1 MKTII
6 LLRHAKSSW
15 DSPASSD
22 FQRPLNSRGIRDAP
36 RIGAWIAE
44 QGIRLGWVLCSAAT
58 RAQETLAGL
67 QTTLDLG
74 TNITITDDLYLA
86 PPTTAI
92 ELISQIDDSV
102 ECALVIAHNPGMEAL
117 LWGLCGTD
125 NSMPTCALAVIE
137 LPIDSWLATDLN
149 CQGTLQHFIT
159 PRELPPASV

>member
-1 MKTII
+1 MKTVA

-36 RIGAWIAE
+36 RIGTWIAE
-44 QGIRLGWVLCSAAT
+44 QGIRPDWVLCSAAT

-74 TNITITDDLYLA
+74 DNITITEDLYLA
-86 PPTTAI
+86 PPTTAV
-92 ELISQIDDSV
+92 ELLSQVDDSV
-102 ECALVIAHNPGMEAL
+102 ECTLVIAHNPGMEGL

-137 LPIDSWLATDLN
+137 LPIDSWLAIYLN
-149 CQGTLQHFIT
+149 CQGTLQHYIT
-159 PRELPPASV
+159 PRELPHSC

>member
-1 MKTII
+1 MKTVI

-15 DSPASSD
+15 DSPAPSD

-44 QGIRLGWVLCSAAT
+44 QGITPDWVLCSAAT

-67 QTTLDLG
+67 QTTLELG
-74 TNITITDDLYLA
+74 VNITITADLYLA
-86 PPTTAI
+86 LPATAVKLLSQLDDAI
-92 ELISQIDDSV
+92 ECS
-102 ECALVIAHNPGMEAL
+102 LVIAHNPGMEGL

-125 NSMPTCALAVIE
+125 NSMPTCALAIIE

-149 CQGTLQHFIT
+149 CQGTLQHYIT
-159 PRELPPASV
+159 PREL

>member
-1 MKTII
+1 MKTVI

-15 DSPASSD
+15 DSPALSD

-44 QGIRLGWVLCSAAT
+44 QGIRPVAVLCSAAT

-86 PPTTAI
+86 TPTTAV
-92 ELISQIDDSV
+92 ELLSRVDDSV
-102 ECALVIAHNPGMEAL
+102 ECSLVIAHNPGMEGL

-159 PRELPPASV
+159 PRDLAPAS

>member
-1 MKTII
+1 MKTVI

-44 QGIRLGWVLCSAAT
+44 QGIKPDWVLCSAAT
-58 RAQETLAGL
+58 RAQETLARL

-74 TNITITDDLYLA
+74 VNITITDHLYLA
-86 PPTTAI
+86 PPTTVV
-92 ELISQIDDSV
+92 ELLSQADDSAK
-102 ECALVIAHNPGMEAL
+102 CSLVIAHNPGMEGL

-137 LPIDSWLATDLN
+137 LPIDSWLAIDLN
-149 CQGTLQHFIT
+149 CQGTLQHYIT
-159 PRELPPASV
+159 PRELPNSR

>member
-1 MKTII
+1 MKTVI

-36 RIGAWIAE
+36 RIGVWIAE
-44 QGIRLGWVLCSAAT
+44 QGIRPDWVLCSAAT

-86 PPTTAI
+86 TPTTAV
-92 ELISQIDDSV
+92 ELLSRVDDSV
-102 ECALVIAHNPGMEAL
+102 ECSLVIAHNPGMEGL

-149 CQGTLQHFIT
+149 CHGTLQHLIT
-159 PRELPPASV
+159 PRELPPAN

>member
-1 MKTII
+1 MRTVI

-44 QGIRLGWVLCSAAT
+44 QGIRPDAVLCSAAT

-86 PPTTAI
+86 TPTTAV
-92 ELISQIDDSV
+92 ELLSRVDDSV
-102 ECALVIAHNPGMEAL
+102 ECSLVIAHNPGMEGL

-125 NSMPTCALAVIE
+125 NSMPTCALAGIE

-159 PRELPPASV
+159 PRELPPAS

>member
-1 MKTII
+1 MKTVI

-15 DSPASSD
+15 DSPALSD

-44 QGIRLGWVLCSAAT
+44 QGIRPDGVLCSAAT

-86 PPTTAI
+86 TPTTTV
-92 ELISQIDDSV
+92 ELLSRVDDSV
-102 ECALVIAHNPGMEAL
+102 ECSLVIAHNPGMEGL
-117 LWGLCGTD
+117 LSGLCGTD

-159 PRELPPASV
+159 PRELPPAS

>member
-1 MKTII
+1 MKTVI

-44 QGIRLGWVLCSAAT
+44 QGIKPDWVLCSAAT
-58 RAQETLAGL
+58 RAQETLARL

-74 TNITITDDLYLA
+74 VNITITDHLYLA
-86 PPTTAI
+86 PPTTVV
-92 ELISQIDDSV
+92 ELLSQADDSV
-102 ECALVIAHNPGMEAL
+102 KCSLVIAHNPGMEEL

-149 CQGTLQHFIT
+149 CQGTLQHYIT
-159 PRELPPASV
+159 PRELPNSR

>member
-1 MKTII
+1 MKTVI

-44 QGIRLGWVLCSAAT
+44 QGIRPDWVLCSAAT

-67 QTTLDLG
+67 QAALDLDVH
-74 TNITITDDLYLA
+74 ITITDDLYLA

-92 ELISQIDDSV
+92 ELLSQIDDSV
-102 ECALVIAHNPGMEAL
+102 ECSLVIAHNPGMEGL
-117 LWGLCGTD
+117 LWGLCGVD

-137 LPIDSWLATDLN
+137 LPIDSWMAIDLN
-149 CQGTLQHFIT
+149 CQGTLQYYIT
-159 PRELPPASV
+159 PRELPH